1 VLKSDVAQNYF
12 ALRTLDAER
21 AIRGTRW
28 AFARKRSSW
37 STPVRKVARPAI
49 WMFSRA
55 GTELNST
62 EAELLAVDRIVLTSS
77 TRLRYWWETG
87 E

>member
-1 VLKSDVAQNYF
+1 MSR
-12 ALRTLDAER
+12 RTILPCARSTPNRHPAE
-21 AIRGTRW
+21 TRW

-49 WMFSRA
+49 WDVSRA

-62 EAELLAVDRIVLTSS
+62 EAELLAVDRNRADVEHALAVLVGKPA
-77 TRLRYWWETG
+77 E
-87 E
+87 